1 MSEFGIEPIAVLR
14 ATALGDFVFS
24 IPALLALRAAY
35 PRAEICLLG
44 RPWHAGF
51 LRDRPGPVDRVIV
64 VPPSR
69 GVRDEPG
76 AGEDGPELEAFF
88 ARMRAERFDVA
99 LQMHG
104 GGRWSNPFTTR
115 LGARLTA
122 GCRARDA
129 PALDRWIAY
138 VYRQP
143 EIARCLEVAGLAG
156 AAPVTLEPVITV
168 VAADLE
174 EAAPFTSA
182 DPFAVLHPGAT
193 TPRRRWSPEH
203 FATVGDALA
212 AEGLSVLVTG
222 TGPERSLLDNVV
234 AAMKAPALIV
244 CDALS
249 LGGLAA
255 LLSRADVV
263 VSNDTGPLHLA
274 GAVGAPTV
282 GIFWIGDLVNSG
294 PLSRANHRPVASF
307 RVKCPVC
314 GARNVETSCGHDVSF
329 VDEAPVGEVLEAAL
343 ELANGSPPNCR

>member
-1 MSEFGIEPIAVLR
+1 VSEFGIERIAVLR
-14 ATALGDFVFS
+14 ATALGDFVFCV
-24 IPALLALRAAY
+24 PALLALRAAY

-44 RPWHAGF
+44 RPWHASF

-76 AGEDGPELEAFF
+76 VSEDGPGLEAFF

-104 GGRWSNPFTTR
+104 GGRWSNPFATR
-115 LGARLTA
+115 LGARLTV
-122 GCRARDA
+122 GCRASDA
-129 PALDRWIAY
+129 PALDRWIPY

-143 EIARCLEVAGLAG
+143 EIARCLEVAALIG
-156 AAPVTLEPVITV
+156 ASPVTLEPAISVL
-168 VAADLE
+168 AADLE
-174 EAAPFTSA
+174 EATPLTSTS
-182 DPFAVLHPGAT
+182 PFAVLHPGAT

-212 AEGLSVLVTG
+212 AEGLRVVVTG
-222 TGPERSLLDNVV
+222 TGLERSLLDSVV
-234 AAMKAPALIV
+234 AAMKAPAQTV
-244 CDALS
+244 CDELS

-255 LLSRADVV
+255 LLSRAEVV

-294 PLSRANHRPVASF
+294 PLSRAKHRPVASF
-307 RVKCPVC
+307 RVECPVC
-314 GARNVETSCGHDVSF
+314 GTPNVDTSCGHDVSF
-329 VDEAPVGEVLEAAL
+329 LDDAPVGAVLEAAL
-343 ELANGSPPNCR
+343 ELAKGP